1 MIDSKEINQHTPMMQ
16 QTVIFNYNLLDLL
29 RKFYKN
35 AYSLEMSY
43 ESLQSLSAAAFR
55 RSVGIDRALFHE
67 LVNVLAQAE
76 QQKKKSGRPS
86 LSLENQLCLALSDW
100 REYRTFFHLGL
111 SFGVHE
117 SNAQRITCRVEERL
131 AASGYLDLV
140 KRSASAAKAVEKE
153 VPVTVEP
160 VVVLLDASEVPI
172 ERPKK
177 AKRASTVVKSTRIP

>member
-1 MIDSKEINQHTPMMQ
+1 MT
-16 QTVIFNYNLLDLL
+16 
-29 RKFYKN
+29 
-35 AYSLEMSY
+35 Y
-43 ESLQSLSAAAFR
+43 ESIQSLSATAFR
-55 RSVGIDRALFHE
+55 RSVGIDRKLFYE
-67 LVNVLAQAE
+67 LVKVLSQAE

-86 LSLENQLCLALSDW
+86 LSLENQLCLALSYW
-100 REYRTFFHLGL
+100 REYRTFFHVGL

-140 KRSASAAKAVEKE
+140 KPSESPAKGVEAE
-153 VPVTVEP
+153 APETIES

-177 AKRASTVVKSTRIP
+177 AKRASTVVKSTRIR